1 MNSRY
6 KLKITGKNTKRFIND
21 LIQQKVLLYDISMFD
36 KYVLIVVDEDGYAQI
51 KKVKTSYK
59 IEVVDSFGKA
69 KIIDIIKKY
78 RFFLIFLFVGIL
90 IIKLLSSIV
99 FDIDIEHSKSDIRE
113 IVLNDLNEYGIA
125 KYHFKVSYKKKE
137 EIIRKILKK
146 ETERIE
152 WLEID
157 SVGTKYVVKVEERVK
172 NNTVKSTTPQ
182 NIIAKKDAMVLLIH
196 AENGEVKAKKY
207 QYVKKGDVL
216 ISGFISK
223 DDKIVKKERAEGYV
237 FGEVWYQVQ
246 IELPKVYKEELKTGK
261 KKNRLELYFF
271 DKNIFLFNLKRYKN
285 YKISRHKLIE
295 NKIFPVGLSYST
307 IYETKKIEKDYSN
320 NSGLKEVIDLAEE
333 RLLQKLGSKD
343 EIISKNVLKKSDKNS
358 KIVIDIFFK
367 VKEDITDTEN
377 IENINIEELEGAE
390 DGTSNQCF

>member
-6 KLKITGKNTKRFIND
+6 RLKITGKNPKRFIND
-21 LIQQKVLLYDISMFD
+21 LIRLKVLLYDISMFD
-36 KYVLIVVDEDGYAQI
+36 KYVIVVVDEDGYLQI
-51 KKVKTSYK
+51 QKIKTSYK
-59 IEVVDSFGKA
+59 IEIIDSFGKA
-69 KIIDIIKKY
+69 RLIKFLKKY
-78 RFFLIFLFVGIL
+78 KYFLVFLLFGIL
-90 IIKLLSSIV
+90 FIKLLSSIV
-99 FDIDIEHSKSDIRE
+99 FDIDVEHSKSDIRE
-113 IVLNDLNEYGIA
+113 IVLNDLSEYGIA

-157 SVGTKYVVKVEERVK
+157 SIGTKYVVKVEERVK
-172 NNTVKSTTPQ
+172 NNTAKNTTPQ

-237 FGEVWYQVQ
+237 FGEVWYQAQ
-246 IELPKVYKEELKTGK
+246 IELPKFYKEEIKTGK
-261 KKNRLELYFF
+261 SKKRLEFYFF
-271 DKNIFLFNLKRYKN
+271 DKKFLLFNFKPYKN
-285 YKISRHKLIE
+285 YKIDRYPLIE
-295 NKIFPVGLSYST
+295 NRIFPIGISYST
-307 IYETKKIEKDYSN
+307 IYETRKIEKDYSN
-320 NSGLKEVIDLAEE
+320 NSGVRAAVGLAEKK
-333 RLLQKLGSKD
+333 LLQKLGSKD

-377 IENINIEELEGAE
+377 IENIKIEELEGAK
-390 DGTSNQCF
+390 DGASN

>member
-6 KLKITGKNTKRFIND
+6 KLKITGKNIKRFIND

-36 KYVLIVVDEDGYAQI
+36 KYVIVVVDEDGYLQI
-51 KKVKTSYK
+51 QKIKTSYK
-59 IEVVDSFGKA
+59 IEIDSFGKA

-78 RFFLIFLFVGIL
+78 RFFLVFLFVGIL

-99 FDIDIEHSKSDIRE
+99 FDIDVEHSKSDIRE
-113 IVLNDLNEYGIA
+113 IVLNDLSEYGIA

-216 ISGFISK
+216 ISGCISK

-271 DKNIFLFNLKRYKN
+271 DKNIFLFNLKRYNN

-320 NSGLKEVIDLAEE
+320 NSGLKEAIDLAEE

-358 KIVIDIFFK
+358 KIIIDIFFK

-377 IENINIEELEGAE
+377 IENINIEELEGAK
-390 DGTSNQCF
+390 DGASN

>member
-1 MNSRY
+1 M
-6 KLKITGKNTKRFIND
+6 
-21 LIQQKVLLYDISMFD
+21 
-36 KYVLIVVDEDGYAQI
+36 IVVDEDGYAQI
-51 KKVKTSYK
+51 KKIKTSYK

-271 DKNIFLFNLKRYKN
+271 DKNIFLFNLKRYNN

-320 NSGLKEVIDLAEE
+320 NSGLKEAIDLAEE

-390 DGTSNQCF
+390 DGTSN

>member
-6 KLKITGKNTKRFIND
+6 KLKITGKNIKRFIND

-51 KKVKTSYK
+51 KKIKTSYK

-182 NIIAKKDAMVLLIH
+182 NIIAKKDAMVL
-196 AENGEVKAKKY
+196 
-207 QYVKKGDVL
+207 
-216 ISGFISK
+216 SK

-271 DKNIFLFNLKRYKN
+271 DKNIFLFNLKRYNN

-307 IYETKKIEKDYSN
+307 IYET
-320 NSGLKEVIDLAEE
+320 
-333 RLLQKLGSKD
+333 
-343 EIISKNVLKKSDKNS
+343 
-358 KIVIDIFFK
+358 
-367 VKEDITDTEN
+367 
-377 IENINIEELEGAE
+377 
-390 DGTSNQCF
+390 

>member
-320 NSGLKEVIDLAEE
+320 NSGLKEAIDLAEE

-390 DGTSNQCF
+390 DGTSN